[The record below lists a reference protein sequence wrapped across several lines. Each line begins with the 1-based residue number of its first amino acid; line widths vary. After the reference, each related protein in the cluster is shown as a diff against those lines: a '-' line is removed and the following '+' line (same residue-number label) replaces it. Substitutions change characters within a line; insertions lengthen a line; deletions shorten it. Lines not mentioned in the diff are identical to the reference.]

1 VLLVGTKL
9 SAPKRLLQ
17 LVRRQNELKTALA
30 ILQSVAPIDVTSS
43 ADVADA
49 ESGFSSAVE
58 LGAPSTPHAMC
69 LSSLVDDAC
78 RRLRFWH
85 VCPTVMQFKLQVPA
99 DARVSELVPAML
111 EEAVDPWL
119 PRRHWHR
126 AQLCT
131 QVTRRCRSFR
141 QVVRACRH

>member
-17 LVRRQNELKTALA
+17 LIRRQNELKTALA

-58 LGAPSTPHAMC
+58 LPARRTPCACPHLLTMPAGGFAFGMFAPP
-69 LSSLVDDAC
+69 
-78 RRLRFWH
+78 
-85 VCPTVMQFKLQVPA
+85 
-99 DARVSELVPAML
+99 
-111 EEAVDPWL
+111 
-119 PRRHWHR
+119 
-126 AQLCT
+126 
-131 QVTRRCRSFR
+131 
-141 QVVRACRH
+141 

>member
-1 VLLVGTKL
+1 MLLVGTKL

-85 VCPTVMQFKLQVPA
+85 VCSTVMQFKLQVSA

-111 EEAVDPWL
+111 EEAVVASDALAPSSAL
-119 PRRHWHR
+119 YPSDSEVPE
-126 AQLCT
+126 LSSSC
-131 QVTRRCRSFR
+131 
-141 QVVRACRH
+141 